1 MPSVV
6 EASTAATR
14 ELHLL
19 ANQLERHNGFADVLA
34 SLTAGHGGTL
44 GGVWGSS
51 CALVAAALEKYAPQT
66 LVVVL
71 PHIRDLDSLCD
82 DLSLFTDARVEQ
94 FPAWETDAGERVLN
108 DEIYG
113 HRLRVLKSLTSR
125 DSTNRTARIIVTA
138 IQSLMQPVPSEATLL
153 AATRRIA
160 VGDTLDTVELTRWL
174 ASEGCVSTS
183 AVEMAGEFSLRGGIL
198 DLFPPDAEH
207 PIRVELFGDE
217 VESLRSF
224 DVATQRSLE
233 SLQTVDIT
241 VLQPANTNRTHFT
254 SYLPPESWFLLVEP
268 SELQEEGKFYH
279 QRLEKAEDFF
289 STSVT
294 LGEINKFPAVT
305 AAGVPSGSYD
315 TTAHLQFESVERFSG
330 DVHKVREELETAAA
344 EHRVYL
350 VTETEA
356 EAERLG
362 ELFAQTRLM
371 QSGQMRFVT
380 GRLARGFR
388 FVQEQVLLISAAELF
403 HREEFARPTQRQ
415 TGRAIDSF
423 LQLREGDLVV
433 HLSHGIGRYRGL
445 KLLEKEQGAEEHLEV
460 EFHGGT
466 RIYVPT
472 SRIELVQ
479 KYVGGRQARPTLAH
493 IGGKSWI
500 RQKQAAEKAVTDFA
514 TDML

>member
-1 MPSVV
+1 MSTVV
-6 EASTAATR
+6 EASTAAAR
-14 ELHLL
+14 ELHSL
-19 ANQLERHNGFADVLA
+19 ADQLERHSGFADVLA
-34 SLTAGHGGTL
+34 SLAAGHGGTL

-51 CALVAAALEKYAPQT
+51 CALVAAALEHHAPQT

-71 PHIRDLDSLCD
+71 PHSRDLDSLCD
-82 DLSLFTDARVEQ
+82 DLTLFTKARVAQ

-113 HRLRVLKSLTSR
+113 RRLRVLKSLSSR
-125 DSTNRTARIIVTA
+125 DPTDRRSPRIIVTA
-138 IQSLMQPVPSEATLL
+138 IQSLMQPVPSAAALA
-153 AATRRIA
+153 AATRQIK
-160 VGDTLDTVELTRWL
+160 VGDTLDMAELTRWL
-174 ASEGCVSTS
+174 AAEGCVSTS

-198 DLFPPDAEH
+198 DLFTPDAEH

-233 SLQTVDIT
+233 SLQAVDIT

-254 SYLPPESWFLLVEP
+254 AYLPPESWFVLVEP

-289 STSVT
+289 SASVC
-294 LGEINKFPAVT
+294 LGEINKFPSVT

-356 EAERLG
+356 EAERLA
-362 ELFAQTRLM
+362 ELFSQTKLL
-371 QSGQMRFVT
+371 QNGQMRFVT

-415 TGRAIDSF
+415 TSRAIDSF

-445 KLLEKEQGAEEHLEV
+445 KLLEKEQGAEAVSYTHLTLPTNREV
-460 EFHGGT
+460 
-466 RIYVPT
+466 
-472 SRIELVQ
+472 
-479 KYVGGRQARPTLAH
+479 
-493 IGGKSWI
+493 
-500 RQKQAAEKAVTDFA
+500 
-514 TDML
+514 